1 MQTVTSVTC
10 MVRNDCGKT
19 DAPHAAEPHGS
30 PSSPPHLGGISFN
43 REVVATANGWNIV
56 VLDTVSAI
64 LEEDR
69 GHVVVTGSHG
79 GASAGEY
86 ALRADVAVVVCND
99 AGFGKNHAGVAGLKD
114 LDGSSVPALAVAGA
128 SARIGDG
135 LDMWNQ
141 GVVSYVNDAAEHL
154 GFTTGLS
161 LQAQLLG
168 FINRQ
173 GRDET
178 LAALGLSHDIGDIA

>member
-1 MQTVTSVTC
+1 
-10 MVRNDCGKT
+10 MVRNDSGT
-19 DAPHAAEPHGS
+19 SDAPHTAEPHGS

-43 REVVATANGWNIV
+43 REIVARANGWKIV

-86 ALRADVAVVVCND
+86 ASRADVAVVVCND
-99 AGFGKNHAGVAGLKD
+99 AGFGKNHAGVAGLKE

-135 LDMWNQ
+135 LDMWKH
-141 GVVSYVNDAAEHL
+141 GVVSYVNDAAERL
-154 GFTTGLS
+154 GFSTGLPV
-161 LQAQLLG
+161 QAQLLG
-168 FINRQ
+168 FIHRQ
-173 GRDET
+173 RRDET
-178 LAALGLSHDIGDIA
+178 LDVLGLSHVIGDIA